1 MSGKGIHLYD
11 AWQCSWVRLAYSD
24 RSGKRA
30 RFASLLWLRFYSNKI
45 PLCTFKGNC
54 KDQVSTKQALMPVFI
69 RRKQIPGGCLIPASQ
84 PKGPIHIPSGDS
96 DLSVF
101 QTTNGWNH
109 GTRLPRPYFNQFL
122 NVLPRPCL
130 KKRDSASSNSRVN
143 RFLSE
148 NSLFPLACESHRI
161 AGYKIPV
168 ILTNLRRP
176 IIFHLLQAAQIPHLL
191 TPCVRVDELNTCPLA
206 KRRPSEVYPA
216 AMAKNN
222 ANCFLKMYYH
232 CKCSLR

>member
-1 MSGKGIHLYD
+1 MHIQRKLQGPSEHKASSNVCFHLEETD
-11 AWQCSWVRLAYSD
+11 TGRLFDS
-24 RSGKRA
+24 
-30 RFASLLWLRFYSNKI
+30 I
-45 PLCTFKGNC
+45 
-54 KDQVSTKQALMPVFI
+54 
-69 RRKQIPGGCLIPASQ
+69 SQ
-84 PKGPIHIPSGDS
+84 PKGLIHIPSGDS
-96 DLSVF
+96 DLLVF

-130 KKRDSASSNSRVN
+130 KKKDSASSNSRVN

-168 ILTNLRRP
+168 ILRNLRWP

-191 TPCVRVDELNTCPLA
+191 TPCMRMDELNTCPMA

-222 ANCFLKMYYH
+222 ANCFLKMYYL